1 MTKNLGIYIHI
12 PFCRSR
18 CGYCGFY
25 SIGRK
30 PTDRFVQALQLEI
43 EKKSVSFQD
52 RICDTVYLGGGTPS
66 SLSENQLTAILKT
79 LRQHFSISKDAE
91 ITMEMNPC
99 DMNEAYLKRAYDLGI
114 NRISVGIQSHD
125 DTLLKAIGRL
135 HTAKEAEKAV
145 KRAYRLG
152 FHNIS
157 IDLMYELPGQTVKDF
172 EKSILWAV
180 HLPVNHMSIYSL
192 ILEEGTRFSQLAEKG
207 KLPRPSEEESWAMYQ
222 AMCRMLPHYGLER
235 YEISSFARKGY
246 RSRHNQKYWELE
258 DYLGLG
264 PAAASRIGHT
274 RMENTPGVRLY
285 EKELLSGHLPQE
297 EREELSMKDE
307 MEEYC
312 FLHLRMKEGIP
323 LVDFQKRYG
332 KPISFWYQEA
342 IEMLK
347 KRNMLKEE
355 AGHLFLT
362 YHGAAMGNFVFEQF
376 IFDED

>member
-1 MTKNLGIYIHI
+1 MTKSLGLYLHI

-30 PTDRFVQALQLEI
+30 PTDRFIEALVAEI
-43 EKKSVSFQD
+43 EMKSPAFRD
-52 RICDTVYLGGGTPS
+52 RLCDTVYLGGGTPS
-66 SLSENQLTAILKT
+66 SLSGDQLARIFTA
-79 LRQHFSISKDAE
+79 LRQHFQISQDAE

-99 DMNEAYLKRAYDLGI
+99 DMTEDYLRAVQHLGV
-114 NRISVGIQSHD
+114 NRISIGVQSHD
-125 DTLLKAIGRL
+125 DRLLQTIGRL
-135 HTAKEAEKAV
+135 HSAKEAEQAV

-157 IDLMYELPGQTVKDF
+157 IDLMYELPGQSVEDF
-172 EKSILWAV
+172 EKSIRWAV

-192 ILEEGTRFSQLAEKG
+192 ILEEGTRFSQLAERG
-207 KLPRPSEEESWAMYQ
+207 ELARPTEEESWAMYQ
-222 AMCRMLPHYGLER
+222 AMCRMLPSYGLER

-246 RSRHNQKYWELE
+246 RSRHNQKYWELS

-274 RMENTPGVRLY
+274 RMENTPGVRMY
-285 EKELLSGHLPQE
+285 EKELLLGHRPPE

-323 LVDFQKRYG
+323 LTDFQNRYG
-332 KPISFWYQEA
+332 KPLSFWY
-342 IEMLK
+342 
-347 KRNMLKEE
+347 EE
-355 AGHLFLT
+355 ALLKLKHLRMIREENGYVSMT

-376 IFDED
+376 LR

>member
-1 MTKNLGIYIHI
+1 MTKNLGIYLHI

-30 PTDRFVQALQLEI
+30 PTDRFIEALRKEI
-43 EKKSVSFQD
+43 EKKSLSFKD
-52 RICDTVYLGGGTPS
+52 RLCDTLYLGGGTPS
-66 SLSENQLTAILKT
+66 SLSSKQLEEIIGT
-79 LRQHFSISKDAE
+79 LRQHFSVSKDAE

-246 RSRHNQKYWELE
+246 RSRHNQKYWEL
-258 DYLGLG
+258 
-264 PAAASRIGHT
+264 
-274 RMENTPGVRLY
+274 
-285 EKELLSGHLPQE
+285 
-297 EREELSMKDE
+297 
-307 MEEYC
+307 
-312 FLHLRMKEGIP
+312 
-323 LVDFQKRYG
+323 
-332 KPISFWYQEA
+332 
-342 IEMLK
+342 
-347 KRNMLKEE
+347 
-355 AGHLFLT
+355 
-362 YHGAAMGNFVFEQF
+362 
-376 IFDED
+376 

>member
-1 MTKNLGIYIHI
+1 MTKNLGLYLHI

-25 SIGRK
+25 SIGRS
-30 PTDRFVQALQLEI
+30 PTDRFTEALVKEM
-43 EKKSVSFQD
+43 EMKGPAFQN
-52 RICDTVYLGGGTPS
+52 RLCDTVYLGGGTPS
-66 SLSENQLTAILKT
+66 SLSKDQLGEIFHG
-79 LRQHFSISKDAE
+79 LREHFQISETAE

-99 DMNEAYLKRAYDLGI
+99 DMTEDYLTQAQRLGV
-114 NRISVGIQSHD
+114 NRISIGVQSHD
-125 DTLLKAIGRL
+125 DRLLKAIGRL
-135 HTAKEAEKAV
+135 HSAKEAEQAV

-157 IDLMYELPGQTVKDF
+157 IDLMYELPGQSVEDF
-172 EKSILWAV
+172 EKSIRWAV

-192 ILEEGTRFSQLAEKG
+192 ILEEGTRFSQLADRGE
-207 KLPRPSEEESWAMYQ
+207 LQRPTEEESWAMYQ

-246 RSRHNQKYWELE
+246 RSKHNQKYWELA

-264 PAAASRIGHT
+264 PAAASRIGHS
-274 RMENTPGVRLY
+274 RMENTPGVRMY
-285 EKELLSGHLPQE
+285 ERELLLGHRPPE
-297 EREELSMKDE
+297 EREDLSMEEE

-323 LVDFQKRYG
+323 LSDFEKRYG
-332 KPISFWYQEA
+332 KPLSFWYSEG
-342 IEMLK
+342 LK
-347 KRNMLKEE
+347 KLKDLHMIREE
-355 AGHLFLT
+355 EGHISMT

-376 IFDED
+376 LR

>member
-1 MTKNLGIYIHI
+1 MTKNLGIYLHI

-285 EKELLSGHLPQE
+285 EKDLLSGHMPQE
-297 EREELSMKDE
+297 EREELSTKDE

-323 LVDFQKRYG
+323 LDDFEKRYG
-332 KPISFWYQEA
+332 KTLSFWYGEA
-342 IEMLK
+342 ITMLK
-347 KRNMLKEE
+347 NRHMVMEE
-355 AGHLFLT
+355 NKHLFLT

-376 IFDED
+376 LR